1 MDFGAEDLDELLRS
15 LPEFFVTSLG
25 KPDFFVTPTT
35 VDEFSTTAD
44 KAAMI
49 QASPPAAL
57 VVSLAQLPQ
66 LHGFIPRGAG
76 PLNVRSLSS
85 APPPAGN
92 STMASTALYLCA
104 LVAHASALTLHAPAR
119 APFALGRRT
128 AALRMALPSAV
139 EEFVPEN
146 VASDAAQMKQVDEL
160 WKVCAWHAR
169 DMHVV
174 CTWHAPGVVPRTPR
188 TPTHT
193 LRSVRGVHLVWCMV
207 HGASAWRVHGSCPG
221 PCTEDTA
228 VQAL

>member
-1 MDFGAEDLDELLRS
+1 RPLILTRALAAI
-15 LPEFFVTSLG
+15 
-25 KPDFFVTPTT
+25 TT
-35 VDEFSTTAD
+35 
-44 KAAMI
+44 
-49 QASPPAAL
+49 
-57 VVSLAQLPQ
+57 
-66 LHGFIPRGAG
+66 
-76 PLNVRSLSS
+76 
-85 APPPAGN
+85 AGN
-92 STMASTALYLCA
+92 SMASTALYLCA

-119 APFALGRRT
+119 APFGRRT
-128 AALRMALPSAV
+128 TALRMALPSAV

-174 CTWHAPGVVPRTPR
+174 CTWHAPGVAPRTPR

-228 VQAL
+228 IQAQ